1 MWTGKEKRTSGVK
14 SGPVPLSNTPWI
26 EMKYKVCARAQQRTS
41 TSTSTSNLLP
51 PTFNQ
56 LSTMDDAVPSLSTD
70 GVGSRFVSQTEID
83 SAKAR
88 REEQWKAAYARSV
101 QWLPSSPHPH
111 SLTLTEYL
119 A

>member
-1 MWTGKEKRTSGVK
+1 MWTGKEKRTSGVR

-41 TSTSTSNLLP
+41 TSNLLP

-56 LSTMDDAVPSLSTD
+56 LNTMDDAVPSLSTD

-101 QWLPSSPHPH
+101 QWLPSSSHPH